1 MSIDVTTEIDI
12 SCPRAEVAAFAADPD
27 NATTWYEDIKA
38 VRWETPPPL
47 QVGSRTA
54 FAAVFLGRRLAY
66 TYRVREYLPGERLVM
81 STDAGPFP
89 METTYT
95 WHDTPNGDTHMTLR
109 NRGRPSGFA
118 SLAAPIMAA
127 QVRRATR
134 RNLALL
140 KKVLE
145 EACSAGRPLGRS
157 APTTAADR
165 ATRF

>member
-1 MSIDVTTEIDI
+1 MNIDVTTEIDI
-12 SCPRAEVAAFAADPD
+12 SRPRAEVAAFAADPD
-27 NATTWYEDIKA
+27 NATTWYEDITA
-38 VRWETPPPL
+38 VRWETPRPL
-47 QVGSRTA
+47 QVGSRIA
-54 FAAVFLGRRLAY
+54 FEAEFLGRRLAY
-66 TYRVREYLPGERLVM
+66 TYEVRQYAPGESLVM

-95 WHDTPNGDTHMTLR
+95 WLDTPTGGSHMTLR

-118 SLAAPIMAA
+118 SLAAPFMAA

-145 EACSAGRPLGRS
+145 GHPAGRPVGSGSQTTS
-157 APTTAADR
+157 ATD
-165 ATRF
+165 